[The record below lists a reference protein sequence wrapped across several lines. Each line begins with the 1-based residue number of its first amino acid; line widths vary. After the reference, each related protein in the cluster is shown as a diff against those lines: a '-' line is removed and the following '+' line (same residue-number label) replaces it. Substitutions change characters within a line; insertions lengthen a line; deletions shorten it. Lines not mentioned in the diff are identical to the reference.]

1 MDRRT
6 FLHSSLV
13 LGGAALMPE
22 PTAFDLEAET
32 TRAAA
37 LKAAHGRGVSG
48 ALEAMEVHAY
58 KLRSAF
64 AQARSPQSAIKLG
77 TLFAEVGQHLAHVL
91 YKNAGY
97 AQGTWWADEA
107 HHAARRIGNADLA
120 IISGARKSII
130 RTATGNPV
138 KGIELAMHA
147 KRQDGGA
154 YARAF
159 AEIQL
164 AYAHATMRD
173 AGSRYQVLAALDRAE
188 TCIDA
193 AVDMREPIPI
203 QTLDLTADWLNYHR
217 GALLVTSQPKAADQ
231 FLLGILDGLPEGM
244 KLSRAGIQIR
254 RAMAMV
260 TRGEYPEAV
269 RLTKEG
275 LTIAIPA
282 GAMRD
287 IWRAMKLRLRMGELG
302 APSYLMRELDDAL
315 EPMRDV
321 QGTML
326 LRHGRP
332 R

>member
-6 FLHSSLV
+6 FLHSSLL

-22 PTAFDLEAET
+22 TTAFDLEAET

-48 ALEAMEVHAY
+48 ALEAMEVHAF

-64 AQARSPQSAIKLG
+64 TRSMNTKEAVQPGNLVAD
-77 TLFAEVGQHLAHVL
+77 VGQHLAHVL

-97 AQGTWWADEA
+97 AQGAWWADEA
-107 HHAARRIGNADLA
+107 QHAARRIGNADLA

-138 KGIELAMHA
+138 KGIEIAMQA
-147 KRQDGGA
+147 KRQNGGA

-164 AYAHATMRD
+164 AYAHAAMRS
-173 AGSRYQVLAALDRAE
+173 AAAQYHTLAALDRAE

-193 AVDMREPIPI
+193 AVDMGDPMPI
-203 QTLDLTADWLNYHR
+203 QTLDLTAGWLNYHR
-217 GALLVTSQPKAADQ
+217 GALLVTSQPKEADGY
-231 FLLGILDGLPEGM
+231 LASILDGLPEGM

-254 RAMAMV
+254 QAMGMV

-275 LTIAIPA
+275 LLVAIPA

-287 IWRAMKLRLRMGELG
+287 IWRAMRLRNRMGELK
-302 APSYLMRELDDAL
+302 APSRLVRELDDAL

-321 QGTML
+321 LPTML